1 MFRTQNQTTYTR
13 LIGRWTLAPL
23 VGVVVGICASS
34 AALAVSEEDLPSGR
48 LGYTWVPDPPKAA
61 PAGTEETA
69 LQIAKYGGAGLLV
82 LWLFRRMVA
91 TE

>member
-1 MFRTQNQTTYTR
+1 MFRTPNRTTYR
-13 LIGRWTLAPL
+13 CFISRRALAQL

-48 LGYTWVPDPPKAA
+48 LGYTWVPEPPK
-61 PAGTEETA
+61 PASTGTEETA
-69 LQIAKYGGAGLLV
+69 LRIAKYGGAGLVV

-91 TE
+91 AE